1 MSGASRLRLLGQA
14 CVLMAVSLS
23 AQADD
28 ATVPAACFAD
38 EVLLHVRAQFAKY
51 GPRSGESEYF
61 GYIYFKDGR
70 VESAV
75 TSGFTCRGQ
84 TDCTVNTAFARARIP
99 KGAKVL
105 GEWHTH
111 PRIGAHELS
120 QDDVNG
126 ANANRHIHCY
136 AAFYSSPD
144 GDIYRW
150 SVEATSIPAAMASR
164 TLIGNYRASE
174 APVVRTGPHAA
185 AP

>member
-28 ATVPAACFAD
+28 ATVPAGCFEE
-38 EVLLHVRAQFAKY
+38 EVVLHVRAQFAKY
-51 GPRSGESEYF
+51 GPRSEQSEFF
-61 GYIYFKDGR
+61 GFIYRKDDR

-75 TSGFTCRGQ
+75 TYGSQCRGQ
-84 TDCTVNTAFARARIP
+84 TDCSVNPAYARARIP

-111 PRIGAHELS
+111 PRIGASGLS
-120 QDDVNG
+120 IDDVSG
-126 ANANRHIHCY
+126 AHANWHIRCY

-144 GDIYRW
+144 GVIHRW
-150 SVEATSIPAAMASR
+150 SVDSTSVPTAMASR
-164 TLIGNYRASE
+164 TQVGNFRAP
-174 APVVRTGPHAA
+174 AVPVVSAA
-185 AP
+185 ATH